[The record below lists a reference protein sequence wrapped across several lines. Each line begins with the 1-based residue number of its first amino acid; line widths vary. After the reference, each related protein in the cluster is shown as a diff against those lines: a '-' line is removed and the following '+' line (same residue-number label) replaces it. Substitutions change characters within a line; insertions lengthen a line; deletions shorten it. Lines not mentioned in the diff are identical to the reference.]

1 MVFHNPYKSPPLP
14 KPMLS
19 SLEFRRQLFHV
30 GIGLALVGLV
40 YLEILTPFL
49 LFLIIINGFL
59 LSFLSKRIDLPLV
72 SFFLDLVERPEQR
85 RKFPGKGVLFMFIGS
100 LLALQ
105 LFERQ
110 IALAAIMVLAL
121 GDSVSHLFGATF
133 GKIKNIFNGNGKK
146 LLEGTL
152 AGTVLGFLGALI
164 FVPIPEAFMGSVA
177 AMLAEV
183 VKIDLNDTTLDDN
196 LIVPLVAGTAML
208 LVGEFV

>member
-1 MVFHNPYKSPPLP
+1 
-14 KPMLS
+14 MLS